1 MKADVHE
8 YVQSDV
14 ASARLMDAAK
24 ALHASPC
31 DIADV
36 FGASP
41 ERIERLLLRRGQRCG
56 EGESLRECVARHYGE
71 RVADEIDALF
81 SEDGEDSEDIGGSK
95 WFTRT

>member
-1 MKADVHE
+1 MADVHE
-8 YVQSDV
+8 YVKSDV
-14 ASARLMDAAK
+14 ASDRLMAVAK

-56 EGESLRECVARHYGE
+56 EGESLRDCVARHYGE

-81 SEDGEDSEDIGGSK
+81 TEDEGGSM